1 MTIDE
6 VRTVLYVGAGT
17 MGCANSLVAAV
28 AGYDVVLHDAR
39 ADALDA
45 VAHRHDEIAAFLVNV
60 GFCSP
65 EDIAAARARVSTE
78 TDLERAAANAD
89 LVSESVFEDLDLKR
103 HVHRALDRVAPPH
116 TVLTTNTSALLVSDI
131 EDAVDRGDRFAA
143 LHSHLGSL
151 LVDIVGGPR
160 TSPATIDLLRRY
172 VESLGA
178 IPLVLRREH
187 PGYVFNALNG
197 PVLSMAME
205 LLLAELA
212 DTETIDRTWMTDRG
226 APMGPFGMMDL
237 FGLDLVRDS
246 WSRRPDRDARRSP
259 SVERLTELVDRGKLG
274 LKSGAGFYDYPDP
287 SFQDPDF
294 LTAGPTS
301 PTASE
306 ALRSALITGAVELV
320 AADVADPQD
329 IDMAWMAATGQEN
342 GPFGILED
350 LGIEHFLAIL
360 DGKADTGRL
369 PHDVAEFAVGHLRG
383 RSSRPADRSSPRRS

>member
-6 VRTVLYVGAGT
+6 ISTVLYVGAGT

-28 AGYDVVLHDAR
+28 RGYDVVLHDAR
-39 ADALDA
+39 PENLEA
-45 VAHRHDEIAAFLVNV
+45 VAHHHDEIAAFLVEV
-60 GFCSP
+60 GFCGP
-65 EDIAAARARVSTE
+65 DDVAAARPRISTE
-78 TDLERAAANAD
+78 SDLERAVADAD
-89 LVSESVFEDLDLKR
+89 LVSESVFEDLALKR
-103 HVHRALDRVAPPH
+103 DVHRALDQAAPSH

-131 EDAVDRGDRFAA
+131 EDAVERGDRFAA

-178 IPLVLRREH
+178 IPLVLKKEH

-197 PVLSMAME
+197 PVLSAAVE
-205 LLLAELA
+205 LLLDDVAEV
-212 DTETIDRTWMTDRG
+212 ETIDRTWMTDRG

-246 WSRRPDRDARRSP
+246 WRRRGSGPDALRSRA
-259 SVERLTELVDRGKLG
+259 VELLTELVEAGKLG

-294 LTAGPTS
+294 LTSGPTA
-301 PTASE
+301 PAASE
-306 ALRSALITGAVELV
+306 ALRSALITSAEHLV
-320 AADVADPQD
+320 AQDVASPEDV
-329 IDMAWMAATGQEN
+329 DMAWMAATGQAM
-342 GPFGILED
+342 GPFAIKEQ
-350 LGIEHFLAIL
+350 LG
-360 DGKADTGRL
+360 G
-369 PHDVAEFAVGHLRG
+369 
-383 RSSRPADRSSPRRS
+383 